1 MSRRLFS
8 VPTFTPNAQAD
19 TGALTNAT
27 YMAVG
32 ANSTTQ
38 GIQVTEIF
46 IQGIGTS
53 STNINNNVFARSSTL
68 GGTPTALAAPASDG
82 PMAGSIN
89 SPPSTLPLTY
99 TAATSG
105 PQRSALTTAARLM
118 LSINALGGIARWKPA
133 DLTEAWWIV
142 GQTASVSES
151 TLSASNAAGTTS
163 GPQSATIMYETL

>member
-1 MSRRLFS
+1 
-8 VPTFTPNAQAD
+8 
-19 TGALTNAT
+19 
-27 YMAVG
+27 
-32 ANSTTQ
+32 
-38 GIQVTEIF
+38 
-46 IQGIGTS
+46 
-53 STNINNNVFARSSTL
+53 
-68 GGTPTALAAPASDG
+68 
-82 PMAGSIN
+82 MAGSIN